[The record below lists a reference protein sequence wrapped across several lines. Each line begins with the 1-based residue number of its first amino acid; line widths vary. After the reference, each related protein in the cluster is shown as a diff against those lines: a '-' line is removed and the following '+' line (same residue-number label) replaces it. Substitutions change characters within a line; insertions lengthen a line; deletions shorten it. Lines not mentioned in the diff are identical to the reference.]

1 MYMAD
6 ARDQYRFGGFDEPHY
21 TQIPDVFF
29 DEVMCHLTEAELRV
43 ALYIMRRT
51 FGFKKRADAISFS
64 QFLKGITTRDGR
76 RLDHG
81 CGIAGR
87 TNLTRALKGL
97 EEKGIIIARRSIS
110 AKGDAQTTVYELRFR
125 ESEVVPHR
133 DHLHAGVVPPRDH
146 LGATVVTADDHRG
159 DPVSPPVVIERD
171 RQETAIQERENRSAA
186 ISIEDEAPRLTT
198 TLDAVSE
205 ALGDLRHRPTNRT
218 RAARI
223 LNGLS
228 DEYGA
233 RIAELALARVTAI
246 VQTQG
251 GVKNRMAYYF
261 TVLDDLARQARAT
274 TRATTPARDHLSGR
288 YAHLVRR

>member
-1 MYMAD
+1 MD
-6 ARDQYRFGGFDEPHY
+6 SARDGYRFEGFAEPNY

-51 FGFKKRADAISFS
+51 FGFKKRADAISFN

-97 EEKGIIIARRSIS
+97 EDKGLITAIRSMS
-110 AKGDAQTTVYELRFR
+110 AKGDAQTTVYELRFK
-125 ESEVVPHR
+125 ESGVVSLRDHPHPRVVPEQ
-133 DHLHAGVVPPRDH
+133 DHPPKSVVPAHDYPGD
-146 LGATVVTADDHRG
+146 RG
-159 DPVSPPVVIERD
+159 SPPVVMERD
-171 RQETAIQERENRSAA
+171 LQETEQQSTENKRTV
-186 ISIEDEAPRLTT
+186 ISTENDTTRLMQVV
-198 TLDAVSE
+198 DAVSE
-205 ALGDLRHRPTNRT
+205 ALGESRKKPSNRS

-223 LNGLS
+223 LEGIS
-228 DEYGA
+228 EDYA
-233 RIAELALARVTAI
+233 AYIAELALGRVQTI
-246 VQTQG
+246 VSTQG

-261 TVLDDLARQARAT
+261 GVLEDMARQAQGAT
-274 TRATTPARDHLSGR
+274 TTVPRRETLAGR
-288 YAHLVRR
+288 YDHLVRR